1 MQASMSMETVHCQAG
16 MFCMLSCIRFPM
28 TVRIRVMGMT
38 SYSASAAG
46 AVGAASTTGSF
57 QASTS

>member
-1 MQASMSMETVHCQAG
+1 MSMETVHCQAG